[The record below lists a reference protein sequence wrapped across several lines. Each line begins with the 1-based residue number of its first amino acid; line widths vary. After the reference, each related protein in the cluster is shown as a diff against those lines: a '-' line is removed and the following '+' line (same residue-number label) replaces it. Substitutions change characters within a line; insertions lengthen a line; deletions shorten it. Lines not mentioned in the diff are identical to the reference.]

1 MTNALTCS
9 LRVTGTSPDVA
20 RVSVRHQQ
28 FAVGRPIEFDDA
40 SPRIAALE
48 YVAGA
53 VADELVTGLSAFAV
67 RRRIE
72 IDHIEALIRC
82 DVEHALAYL
91 EVIGEQGRPRIARIQ
106 VKVFVSAVDQPA
118 VRQMWT
124 ELTDRLPLL
133 GTLRE
138 AFPLDLDLVM
148 TA

>member
-1 MTNALTCS
+1 
-9 LRVTGTSPDVA
+9 
-20 RVSVRHQQ
+20 
-28 FAVGRPIEFDDA
+28 
-40 SPRIAALE
+40 
-48 YVAGA
+48 
-53 VADELVTGLSAFAV
+53 
-67 RRRIE
+67 
-72 IDHIEALIRC
+72 
-82 DVEHALAYL
+82 VEHALAYL